1 MTPEE
6 RFERIEQK
14 IEFIVNQQAQFS
26 VDFVNLQARFSADLQ
41 QLREQV
47 SRLADASLAM
57 MGMIGK
63 LAEAQARTEA
73 KVAELAEKGAETEE
87 RLNAFISFVERYI
100 GQRHDDHKPSGS

>member
-26 VDFVNLQARFSADLQ
+26 VDLANLQARFSADLQ

-47 SRLADASLAM
+47 SRLTDASLAM

-63 LAEAQARTEA
+63 LAEAQARTDA
-73 KVAELAEKGAETEE
+73 KVAALAEKGAETEE
-87 RLNAFISFVERYI
+87 RLNVLIGIVERSLS
-100 GQRHDDHKPSGS
+100 QRHDDQRPAED